1 MAKYIPRGSKA
12 FKIIK
17 RINDVYT
24 VKCPFKG
31 RNLRSKIY
39 QLKFTRPLKT
49 MFDEF
54 AAIAQQLMVH
64 YEPMPI
70 IDQLCVLFSKMPA
83 EYQATIVV
91 ERMKEHKTPKV
102 LCLLVKI
109 SSFLP
114 EKLALNTLNL

>member
-24 VKCPFKG
+24 VKCPSKG

-70 IDQLCVLFSKMPA
+70 IDQLCVLF
-83 EYQATIVV
+83 
-91 ERMKEHKTPKV
+91 R
-102 LCLLVKI
+102 I
-109 SSFLP
+109 SGDNCSGKDEGTQNP
-114 EKLALNTLNL
+114 ESGMLALKNKFILARKIGT